1 MQEVYK
7 QTKRDMD
14 MLSYLILFTI
24 FLYIAYSLYTS
35 DRYYLILSGL
45 MLSQLIWTNRIR
57 KKAEHNLKVIELEN
71 FLRGK

>member
-14 MLSYLILFTI
+14 MISYLILFTI
-24 FLYIAYSLYTS
+24 FLFISYSLYTS
-35 DRYYLILSGL
+35 DKYYLILSGL
-45 MLSQLIWTNRIR
+45 MLSHLIWANRIR
-57 KKAEHNLKVIELEN
+57 KKAEHNLKVIELKN

>member
-1 MQEVYK
+1 
-7 QTKRDMD
+7 MD

-24 FLYIAYSLYTS
+24 FLYITYSLYTS

-57 KKAEHNLKVIELEN
+57 KKAEHNLKILEIEN